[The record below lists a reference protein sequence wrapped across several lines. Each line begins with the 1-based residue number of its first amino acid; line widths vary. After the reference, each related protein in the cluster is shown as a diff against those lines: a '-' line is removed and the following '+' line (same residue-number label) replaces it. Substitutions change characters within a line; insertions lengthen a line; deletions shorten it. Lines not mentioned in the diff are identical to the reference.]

1 MMIEIPQNDENEN
14 EEQKFLN
21 LIKNEEEIDI
31 NPQKKNIIKSISLII
46 ILIILIC
53 SFYIKNNNSLNTI
66 EKITEINNT
75 NKIKTNLS
83 IIINSFNKNNDLIS
97 LINQIFSNR
106 IDNSELIISTN
117 YEFNYN
123 LSNEHEKEIK
133 NKNIS
138 TKLIEYNENTNRV
151 KMRLDSAL
159 KSTGDYLIFFDPE
172 QNPSLN
178 ILNSYQNTVKDNID
192 IIQYDFDLDHIENNK
207 IIYQPQIF
215 ESLFFNHDSFSY
227 NHFHILGKLYKREIF
242 TNAAKNLNKLYL
254 EQSNKYFDEMIIV
267 SLVFKE
273 ANTFIKLKQSSSCD
287 RNKCQ
292 ANLFKRY
299 DYNKEVLKDVV
310 LFVRF
315 LLEYTGKDKVQEKRM
330 AAKMFKD
337 LLIDK
342 NVRTFYNNEI
352 NKLIHETIDLYLDCE
367 LINDIDKNEIIKYR
381 KSIRK

>member
-106 IDNSELIISTN
+106 IDNFELIISTN

-215 ESLFFNHDSFSY
+215 ESLFFNHDFNLRY
-227 NHFHILGKLYKREIF
+227 LNHYFLIMILLVTIIF
-242 TNAAKNLNKLYL
+242 I
-254 EQSNKYFDEMIIV
+254 F
-267 SLVFKE
+267 
-273 ANTFIKLKQSSSCD
+273 
-287 RNKCQ
+287 
-292 ANLFKRY
+292 
-299 DYNKEVLKDVV
+299 
-310 LFVRF
+310 
-315 LLEYTGKDKVQEKRM
+315 
-330 AAKMFKD
+330 
-337 LLIDK
+337 
-342 NVRTFYNNEI
+342 
-352 NKLIHETIDLYLDCE
+352 
-367 LINDIDKNEIIKYR
+367 
-381 KSIRK
+381 